1 MRGFN
6 NLLNMSSV
14 LLLKLALC
22 LLPMTAFAE
31 DSNPNYYFK
40 PSPFNDKIAQS
51 TIRQVFRDKQGFVWL
66 STQGGLTRLDGNS
79 VINFTNDIS
88 NSKSIAS
95 DNIMFVAQDR
105 DSDTIWAVTYTEGL
119 SKYQANS
126 DNFINFALPIDLISE
141 NRSIWNVIHDSK
153 NYLWLG
159 LDGGGII
166 CFDLKK
172 EEYNSCATPTLSL
185 VLNEYTILDAIEDH
199 NGNLWFGTDGNG
211 LIKYIPATDSVIH
224 FSANKDLFEGQ
235 TPTKVH
241 SLLEDS
247 NGNIWFNTNRNI
259 TYKYSPTIRNI
270 TKIDTSKLDGS
281 GKSRGLFED
290 DEHNIWLA
298 TEGGLAYLDKSKNE
312 FLSYPKQNNGMD
324 GEMLLDIFQDPGG
337 LLWIGSL
344 NGIFIGRK
352 NDFLTISK
360 DNGLSASSVMGFG
373 ESSDGSIW
381 IGTYQ
386 SLHYQDGIKHPPE
399 VINEYNGQ
407 LVNTP
412 RIMMISSKDGVV
424 YIGTRSDGLAVI
436 DTNIGTVEH
445 FKNNPADINSLSND
459 SITSVLVDSNDT
471 LWVGTFGGGLNR
483 KEKGRNNF
491 ERFRHLPQDLTSID
505 SNKIFVLT
513 EEKSGEIWIGT
524 DRNLNR
530 YNPDDNSFT
539 SFPLEFNSTSA
550 SGSFITGI
558 VEDLQS
564 NLWIALQDS
573 ILLRW
578 NSSDRKQGKLVLNTF
593 SNELRVADKQLYS
606 MNVDDSGYIWIG
618 TSKGLMKIDPLTM
631 TSTNFDKSHGLQGN
645 DFNFGSTFK
654 SSSGELFFGGS
665 NGFNR
670 FHPSKVALES
680 RKMKVALTGLYKL
693 NKKLVTDVALHEL
706 SNITFDYQD
715 YLVSLEFSAQD
726 YETIGRVYYRYK
738 LENFDTDWVNLGT
751 QYRATFTNLPPGNY
765 QLKVQATKT
774 PGIWDGSPMT
784 LDITITPPPWRT
796 WWAYTLYALML
807 GFIVW
812 HFWQKQRAKT
822 RLAYEQ
828 KQALEREVAARTD
841 DLVQLNQQLGHT
853 VEELND
859 AKERAEEA
867 NQSKTAFL
875 ANISHEIRTPM
886 NSVLGMTELLLR
898 SPLSEQQRRFA
909 ITTHRSGEMLLGLIN
924 NLLDYS
930 KIEAGK
936 VELEQLQFD
945 IKQLVSETCYL
956 FADQAQRKGL
966 EINYIVD
973 HRLPELVIG
982 DANRLRQ
989 ILANLV
995 SNAVKFTQEGE
1006 VDVVLMQE
1014 LEGIRISVKDSG
1026 IGMTPEALDHVF
1038 DAFSQAD
1045 VSTTRRFGGTGLGL
1059 SICKQ
1064 LVELM
1069 KGELFVESTPDQ
1081 GSCFSIL
1088 MPLVNVNN
1096 GPTSGNYLAI
1106 RGDVR
1111 TALCSPGVEA
1121 MVSSQLA
1128 LLGIHA
1134 RPVGETPLLAAL
1146 LEPGSEN
1153 CVIADIQLLRREEIQ
1168 MLSGLPTQTQR
1179 RLILLTPIAT
1189 EQLSDELR
1197 HCQRLTKPIDGR
1209 TLHIALSIATNQ
1221 PIPGQQGMTSF
1232 RDNSDVMNRFNAS
1245 IMVAE
1250 DTFANQEVLR
1260 AMLEMMGCQV
1270 FIASDGR
1277 EAVSMFK
1284 QHPVD
1289 LVLMDWQMPRLNG
1302 YEAAKQIRQ
1311 FEVETDKPAT
1321 PILVVTAG
1329 MMDTERQRCLQG
1341 GMNGYLTK
1349 PLTLRQLYDALEE
1362 FLPAELH
1369 SHEQIMS
1376 AAPAGAVQQN
1386 DSDDVVDMAA
1396 INNIRQIQQE
1406 TGSDI
1411 LNRVFSAFKEEVAN
1425 KLSELKQA
1433 LNNRDRQQ
1441 IAACAHAI
1449 KSLSSNVGAKRLKQL
1464 SHQIELTARDG
1475 DLASCKALL
1484 VGLEECYLQAID
1496 ALSDVIRTP

>member
-1 MRGFN
+1 MN
-6 NLLNMSSV
+6 NEKYYVGRFFQYLIFIL
-14 LLLKLALC
+14 LC
-22 LLPMTAFAE
+22 LTNKAVLSNSPESYQFSLAE
-31 DSNPNYYFK
+31 L
-40 PSPFNDKIAQS
+40 NDKVFQR
-51 TIRQVFRDKQGFVWL
+51 TIKKLLEDRKGFIWL
-66 STQGGLTRLDGNS
+66 ATQNGLIRLNGNEAKT
-79 VINFTNDIS
+79 FTNIKEDGTSISANNVIDIIQETES
-88 NSKSIAS
+88 ENIWAATFADGLNLINEDGKTFSRYPLPQYSKSRYLWRT
-95 DNIMFVAQDR
+95 FL
-105 DSDTIWAVTYTEGL
+105 DSSGKI
-119 SKYQANS
+119 
-126 DNFINFALPIDLISE
+126 
-141 NRSIWNVIHDSK
+141 
-153 NYLWLG
+153 WLG
-159 LDGGGII
+159 LDGGGLS
-166 CFDLKK
+166 CF
-172 EEYNSCATPTLSL
+172 STLERIYTDCGSIALQQL
-185 VLNEYTILDAIEDH
+185 VSENTLLSITEDH
-199 NGNLWFGTDGNG
+199 EGNIWLGTDGNG
-211 LIKYIPATDSVIH
+211 LVRYSPNSGHIKH
-224 FSANKDLFEGQ
+224 FPLLGKINGID
-235 TPTKVH
+235 TPIKVTA
-241 SLLEDS
+241 LLEDK
-247 NGNIWFNTNRNI
+247 NGIIWIGSENHQIYTLAQDGKFKLVNTSRL
-259 TYKYSPTIRNI
+259 SSDGLIRV
-270 TKIDTSKLDGS
+270 
-281 GKSRGLFED
+281 LFED
-290 DEHNIWLA
+290 LNGTVWIG
-298 TEGGLAYLDKSKNE
+298 TERGLAVYDE
-312 FLSYPKQNNGMD
+312 EIDAIAPYPTQNNSLSGNMI
-324 GEMLLDIFQDPGG
+324 LNIYQDHT
-337 LLWIGSL
+337 
-344 NGIFIGRK
+344 GIMWVGTFSGVYVGVK
-352 NDFLTISK
+352 NNFETTDT
-360 DNGLSASSVMGFG
+360 NRGLSNNIVFSFA
-373 ESSDGSIW
+373 ETNNDIW
-381 IGTYQ
+381 IGTY
-386 SLHYQDGIKHPPE
+386 DGLARHPKGEKYPKPYDFISPNKE
-399 VINEYNGQ
+399 
-407 LVNTP
+407 NTL
-412 RIMMISSKDGVV
+412 RIMCLKGQGDVLWL
-424 YIGTRSDGLAVI
+424 GTRSKGLEKI
-436 DTNIGTVEH
+436 DLLSGKVKQFE
-445 FKNNPADINSLSND
+445 NSPSDDNSISSNA
-459 SITSVLVDSNDT
+459 ITRIFIDSNEKI
-471 LWVGTFGGGLNR
+471 WIGTFGGGLNALN
-483 KEKGRNNF
+483 EDGLTF
-491 ERFRHLPQDLTSID
+491 QRFQHDELEDQSLN
-505 SNKIFVLT
+505 SNKVL
-513 EEKSGEIWIGT
+513 EIYEDSSGELWIGT
-524 DRNLNR
+524 DSGLNR
-530 YNPDDNSFT
+530 YNPETKDFTRFLIESSSNSSRGFVT
-539 SFPLEFNSTSA
+539 E
-550 SGSFITGI
+550 I
-558 VEDLQS
+558 VEDNDA
-564 NLWIALQDS
+564 NLWIVFENS
-573 ILLRW
+573 ILVWPPESRKLGIDGYKEI
-578 NSSDRKQGKLVLNTF
+578 SSNLDLNGYKF
-593 SNELRVADKQLYS
+593 YS
-606 MNVDDSGYIWIG
+606 AVFDDSHQLWL
-618 TSKGLMKIDPLTM
+618 SSNKGLTQIDPFTLHRN
-631 TSTNFDKSHGLQGN
+631 NFSRSHGLQDN
-645 DFNFGSTFK
+645 DFNFGAGFK
-654 SSSGELFFGGS
+654 TSNGELMFGG
-665 NGFNR
+665 NKGYNR
-670 FHPSKVALES
+670 FHPTQLTAQKRAPGIVLTNVYRLNRKQEFNVATHNL
-680 RKMKVALTGLYKL
+680 K
-693 NKKLVTDVALHEL
+693 
-706 SNITFDYQD
+706 NITFNYMD
-715 YLVSLEFSAQD
+715 YLLSFEFSAL
-726 YETIGRVYYRYK
+726 EFASPKRVTYRYR
-738 LENFDTDWVNLGT
+738 LEPFDNDWVEIGDQN
-751 QYRATFTNLPPGNY
+751 RATFTNLAPGHY
-765 QLKVQATKT
+765 SLIVQAALS
-774 PGIWDGSPMT
+774 PNVWDGPPMT

-1006 VDVVLMQE
+1006 VDVVLTQE

-1026 IGMTPEALDHVF
+1026 IGMTSEALDHVF

-1168 MLSGLPTQTQR
+1168 MLSSLPTQTQR

-1270 FIASDGR
+1270 FIAADGR
-1277 EAVSMFK
+1277 EAVSTFK

-1311 FEVETDKPAT
+1311 FEVETNKPAT

>member
-1 MRGFN
+1 M
-6 NLLNMSSV
+6 V
-14 LLLKLALC
+14 KLKKYNKLISLCFLQLC
-22 LLPMTAFAE
+22 LLT
-31 DSNPNYYFK
+31 SNAYSTFTPSTPNYIFS
-40 PSPFNDKIAQS
+40 PSQYRDEIAQN
-51 TIRQVFRDKQGFVWL
+51 TIRQTFKDKDGFIWL
-66 STQGGLTRLDGNS
+66 ATQGGLTRLNGNNTYNYTS
-79 VINFTNDIS
+79 NIENEQSIS
-88 NSKSIAS
+88 S
-95 DNIMFVAQDR
+95 DNVISISQDLQ
-105 DSDTIWAVTYTEGL
+105 TEEMWVVTYSEGINL
-119 SKYQANS
+119 INPDGESFTRFSLPQNKIS
-126 DNFINFALPIDLISE
+126 DKN
-141 NRSIWNVIHDSK
+141 SIWNVLHDSK
-153 NYLWLG
+153 GMLWLG
-159 LDGGGII
+159 FDGGGLI
-166 CFDLKK
+166 CFDTHEKNYSNCSSK
-172 EEYNSCATPTLSL
+172 SLSL
-185 VLNEYTILDAIEDH
+185 ILNENTILASIEDH
-199 NGNLWFGTDGNG
+199 HGNIWFGTDGNG
-211 LIKYIPATDSVIH
+211 LIKYTPLSKETQH
-224 FSANKDLFEGQ
+224 FTLKQHKSSSPPPLI
-235 TPTKVH
+235 V
-241 SLLEDS
+241 SSIMED
-247 NGNIWFNTNRNI
+247 NQGNIWISGENASMFMLTSNYENLI
-259 TYKYSPTIRNI
+259 KISSDEIVSKGVIRDI
-270 TKIDTSKLDGS
+270 HQDFDGV
-281 GKSRGLFED
+281 
-290 DEHNIWLA
+290 IWLA
-298 TEGGLAYLDKSKNE
+298 TESGLAFYDKEKKA
-312 FLSYPKQNNGMD
+312 FVPYPKQNNAMD
-324 GEMLLDIFQDPGG
+324 GAMVLDIYQDPDGT
-337 LLWIGSL
+337 LWIGCFNSL
-344 NGIFIGRK
+344 FLGSK
-352 NDFLTISK
+352 NSFYTINK
-360 DNGLSASSVMGFG
+360 DQGLADNLVFGFG
-373 ESSDGSIW
+373 ESIDKTTW
-381 IGTYQ
+381 IGSYQ
-386 SLHYQDGIKHPPE
+386 SVQIQEDGAPK
-399 VINEYNGQ
+399 
-407 LVNTP
+407 P
-412 RIMMISSKDGVV
+412 RPIQEIFGYPISSKRIMTLYSHKDTIW
-424 YIGTRSDGLAVI
+424 IGTRSDGLEVI
-436 DTNIGTVEH
+436 DLANERVTLYVHNKAKRGSI
-445 FKNNPADINSLSND
+445 SSN
-459 SITSVLVDSNDT
+459 SITSIFVDSLENT
-471 LWVGTFGGGLNR
+471 WVGTYGGGLNLMP
-483 KEKGRNNF
+483 KGSTEFTVFQHDVNDKNSLSSDRVF
-491 ERFRHLPQDLTSID
+491 VIYED
-505 SNKIFVLT
+505 S
-513 EEKSGEIWIGT
+513 SGDIWIGT
-524 DRNLNR
+524 DNEISRYNEDGSFSRFPILYDGKKLSNSFVTSIQEDKNLN
-530 YNPDDNSFT
+530 
-539 SFPLEFNSTSA
+539 
-550 SGSFITGI
+550 
-558 VEDLQS
+558 
-564 NLWIALQDS
+564 LWVTLQDS
-573 ILLRW
+573 MLVIW
-578 NSSDRKQGKLVLNTF
+578 PPTDRKQGINNFKLVSRETGLD
-593 SNELRVADKQLYS
+593 DKQLYS
-606 MNVDDSGYIWIG
+606 MISDDQGYLWVG
-618 TSKGLMKIDPLTM
+618 SNKGLTRINPDNLTFRH
-631 TSTNFDKSHGLQGN
+631 FDKSHGLQDN
-645 DFNFGSTFK
+645 DFNFAS
-654 SSSGELFFGGS
+654 SYRNSSGELFFGGS
-665 NGFNR
+665 KGYNR
-670 FHPSKVALES
+670 FTPSQLISNK
-680 RKMKVALTGLYKL
+680 KMAPVVLTGVYRL
-693 NKKLVTDVALHEL
+693 NKKQKFKEPPHKISHL
-706 SNITFDYQD
+706 TFNYLD
-715 YLVSLEFSAQD
+715 YLLSFDFSALE
-726 YETIGRVYYRYK
+726 YHSPKRVQYRYK
-738 LENFDTDWVNLGT
+738 LDRFDSDWVEIGN
-751 QYRATFTNLPPGNY
+751 QHRATFTNLPAGNY
-765 QLKVQATKT
+765 TLLVQATRT
-774 PGIWDGSPMT
+774 NGVWDSPPMT

-1006 VDVVLMQE
+1006 VDVVLTQE

-1260 AMLEMMGCQV
+1260 AMLEMMGCKV

-1376 AAPAGAVQQN
+1376 AAPAGAIQQN

-1425 KLSELKQA
+1425 KLSELRQA